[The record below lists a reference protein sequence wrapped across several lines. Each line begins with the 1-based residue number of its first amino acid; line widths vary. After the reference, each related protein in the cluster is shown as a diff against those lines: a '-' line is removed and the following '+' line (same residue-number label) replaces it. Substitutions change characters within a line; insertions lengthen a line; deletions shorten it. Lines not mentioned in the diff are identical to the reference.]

1 MTAPANR
8 APSTPGER
16 LLLRT
21 LAAAAT
27 FGLILVVFALTEQ
40 WLDADLQ
47 FVWLL
52 VLLLGTHESMRFFA
66 FRRPR

>member
-1 MTAPANR
+1 MATANR
-8 APSTPGER
+8 APLTAAER